1 MSRLNNTNRDIN
13 KAIFSAL
20 KESAQAEASRWES
33 EELPSTTNGTARQE
47 IEDQLE
53 RTRNRKERV
62 GIEESSYKDKDEAE
76 YYRNKELYANS
87 NLARH
92 REAMNKAAKK
102 CKEKGIKLDESAPY
116 RRYRVSFYVDTNEM
130 NNMDIEERLNEVLK
144 GSGLAS
150 ADETIDVEMIEEFEE
165 SSLKEA
171 GEWDDNDEDMQA
183 SIEDLRTQ
191 AEEIASEING
201 EVKIVKGF
209 DAYQGPFAIIS
220 TPKHGDVEMWYDQE
234 DDTGRSFS
242 VKVAHVGWISGDT
255 LYLADLLKQ
264 DKIPDNEILSES
276 SLKEERVNMRLR
288 KGDTFMNDA
297 GVKVVITDVDE
308 EHLLDGEPQ
317 VTYYFSNYGANS
329 PEDYKCFKMSS
340 VVSMLN
346 QNSYK
351 RVD

>member
-1 MSRLNNTNRDIN
+1 MSKINNEMKNIN

-92 REAMNKAAKK
+92 REAMSKAAKK

-150 ADETIDVEMIEEFEE
+150 TDETIDVELIDEFE
-165 SSLKEA
+165 
-171 GEWDDNDEDMQA
+171 
-183 SIEDLRTQ
+183 
-191 AEEIASEING
+191 
-201 EVKIVKGF
+201 
-209 DAYQGPFAIIS
+209 
-220 TPKHGDVEMWYDQE
+220 
-234 DDTGRSFS
+234 
-242 VKVAHVGWISGDT
+242 
-255 LYLADLLKQ
+255 
-264 DKIPDNEILSES
+264 ES
-276 SLKEERVNMRLR
+276 SLKEERVNMKLH

-317 VTYYFSNYGANS
+317 VTYYFSNYGVKS